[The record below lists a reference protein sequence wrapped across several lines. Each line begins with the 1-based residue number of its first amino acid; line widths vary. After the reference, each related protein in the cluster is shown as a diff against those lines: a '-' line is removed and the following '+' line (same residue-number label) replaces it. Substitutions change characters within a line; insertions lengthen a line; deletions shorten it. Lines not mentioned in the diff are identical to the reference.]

1 MRGRDQPTDQG
12 STDQPTEQGELVAEL
27 REQVAYFRDQLRRE
41 QDAHA
46 EASRLLAGAL
56 ERIPGIEAPAE
67 LPGEP
72 TEATEQPGR
81 VEPQPAVQ
89 STQAQESPEMA
100 MPEAGG
106 GPLPHDQQ
114 RPSERRWWEF
124 WR

>member
-81 VEPQPAVQ
+81 VEQRAVEEPQAAEERV
-89 STQAQESPEMA
+89 SWWRSVF
-100 MPEAGG
+100 GG
-106 GPLPHDQQ
+106 
-114 RPSERRWWEF
+114 
-124 WR
+124 